1 MPFFTVFGGYYLFF
15 CTLKKNIDQNNMC
28 ASSVFKAKTKEKY
41 EEIFFKVFVSK
52 LINTLF

>member
-1 MPFFTVFGGYYLFF
+1 MPFLAVINFF
-15 CTLKKNIDQNNMC
+15 LYIETNIDQNNMC